1 MNQRLLRVLA
11 FTASFLLTLH
21 LYGQSPTQVLC
32 GHVTDAVS
40 GQVMPGASIRLFGKV
55 DTLGTASD
63 KDGIFRLEGVPI
75 GRYLLEVSFVGY
87 ETLRQAETTVEAGK
101 EQVLNL
107 SLRESP
113 AALQEVLVKAS
124 VPNYSGTLDGRLITV
139 EEQFRFPAT
148 YYDPARLAMAF
159 PSVVGLHDGTNLLS
173 VRGNSPTTLRW
184 RLEGLDIV
192 NPDHTA
198 NAGTFSDR
206 PTAAGGGVNILSA
219 QLLDNSRF
227 LPGNFPAGVGD
238 ALGGL
243 LDMHLRKGN
252 NEKTEW
258 TMQAGFIG
266 LEAAAEGPF
275 GKRNGTNAASWLANY
290 RYSFTGLLTAMGA
303 DFGDEETAFQDLSF
317 HFSFPSAKWGTF
329 TLFGVGGKS
338 ETRFRSPLD
347 SAEITEDKQ
356 RFNIDFESE
365 MGVLGGTHT
374 LSLGKRSQLRTAA
387 AYSAL
392 EHRRWEDL
400 IVAPVSEQYL
410 QKDVRQESKLSVRT
424 ELSHKL
430 AIRQT
435 LLAGF
440 SAVRHVDDLRSERLN
455 GPNYAFASG
464 NIDAWLL
471 QPYAEWH
478 GLLGKNV
485 QLVAGLHVMHFT
497 EGKGETSL
505 EPRLQA
511 IYHLGT
517 ADRLS
522 LAYGWYSQQQVLPVY
537 LADTQGD
544 AALLKSHQ
552 LSLAWRRQWSNALS
566 MQVELSRQDLLDV
579 PVAVS
584 ENNPFS
590 VLNITDEWELGTQ
603 KLAFEGSGRNYSLE
617 LTLQRYMNED
627 FYFLVAGSLMRSRYT
642 ASDGVERSTS
652 FDSRHTLNLTA
663 GKEFKKQK
671 GEKLRTRGIN
681 FRAVWLG
688 GLPETPVD
696 VVASQVAGTTV
707 YDVSRTNSVRQAD
720 YFRLDLR
727 LYVSKSREGRRSLW
741 SLDIQNLS
749 SRKNDQY
756 HYYDVVQG
764 KVAAKKQLGLIP
776 ILSWRMEW

>member
-1 MNQRLLRVLA
+1 MNQSLLRFFSVVSLILFA
-11 FTASFLLTLH
+11 LQMRA
-21 LYGQSPTQVLC
+21 QVPTQVVRGL
-32 GHVTDAVS
+32 VADAVN
-40 GQVMPGASIRLFGKV
+40 GQPLPGATVRLMGIA
-55 DTLGTASD
+55 DTLGTATEN
-63 KDGIFRLEGVPI
+63 DGSFRLAAVPV

-101 EQVLNL
+101 ELVLNL
-107 SLRESP
+107 ALRESP

-124 VPNYSGTLDGRLITV
+124 VPDFPGTLDGRLITV

-148 YYDPARLAMAF
+148 YYDPARLAMNF
-159 PSVVGLHDGTNLLS
+159 PAVVGLHDGTNLLS

-192 NPDHTA
+192 NPNHTA

-243 LDMHLRKGN
+243 LDMHLRRGN
-252 NEKTEW
+252 NENTEW
-258 TMQAGFIG
+258 TVQAGFIG

-275 GKRNGTNAASWLANY
+275 GKRKGRDAASWQANY

-329 TLFGVGGKS
+329 TLFGVGGLS

-365 MGVLGGTHT
+365 MGVLGGTHN
-374 LSLGKRSQLRTAA
+374 LSLGRRSKLKTALA
-387 AYSAL
+387 WSAL

-410 QKDVRQESKLSVRT
+410 EKDVRQESKLSFRT

-430 AIRQT
+430 AIRHT
-435 LLAGF
+435 LVAGF
-440 SAVRHVDDLRSERLN
+440 AAVSNVSELRSELLK
-455 GPNYAFASG
+455 GPDYSFASG
-464 NIDAWLL
+464 NVDAWLL

-478 GLLGKNV
+478 GTLSKNV
-485 QLVAGLHVMHFT
+485 QLVAGLHALYFT
-497 EGKGETSL
+497 EGNGEASL

-511 IYHLGT
+511 IYHLGA
-517 ADRLS
+517 ADRIR
-522 LAYGWYSQQQVLPVY
+522 LAYGLHSQQQVLPVY
-537 LADTQGD
+537 LADSQSD
-544 AALLKSHQ
+544 APLLKAHHF
-552 LSLAWRRQWSNALS
+552 SLAWQRQWSDAFS
-566 MQVELSRQDLLDV
+566 MQLELARQDLFDV
-579 PVAVS
+579 PVALSV
-584 ENNPFS
+584 NNPFS
-590 VLNITDEWELGTQ
+590 VLNITDEWEVDNQ
-603 KLAFEGSGRNYSLE
+603 KLTFEGSGRNYSLE

-627 FYFLVAGSLMRSRYT
+627 FYFLLAGSLMRSRYK
-642 ASDGVERSTS
+642 AADGVERPTR
-652 FDSRHTLNLTA
+652 FDSRHTLNFTA

-671 GEKLRTRGIN
+671 GDKLRTRGVN
-681 FRAVWLG
+681 LRAVWLG

-696 VVASQVAGTTV
+696 VPASQLAGTTV
-707 YDVSRTNSVRQAD
+707 YDHSRTNTLRQAD
-720 YFRLDLR
+720 YYRLDLR

-741 SLDIQNLS
+741 SLDIQNLT
-749 SRKNDQY
+749 SRKNEQY

>member
-1 MNQRLLRVLA
+1 MNQHVVRIFSFVLLL
-11 FTASFLLTLH
+11 FLSS
-21 LYGQSPTQVLC
+21 QIAAQVPTQVVR
-32 GHVTDAVS
+32 GMVTDVVN
-40 GQVMPGASIRLFGKV
+40 GQPLPGATIRLMSTA
-55 DTLGTASD
+55 DTLGTATASD
-63 KDGIFRLEGVPI
+63 GSFRLEAVPV
-75 GRYLLEVSFVGY
+75 GRYLLGVSFVGY

-101 EQVLNL
+101 ELVLSL

-124 VPNYSGTLDGRLITV
+124 VPDFPGTLDGRLITV

-192 NPDHTA
+192 NPNHTA

-219 QLLDNSRF
+219 QLLANSRF
-227 LPGNFPAGVGD
+227 LPGNFPTGVGD

-252 NEKTEW
+252 DEQTEW
-258 TMQAGFIG
+258 MVQAGFIG

-275 GKRNGTNAASWLANY
+275 GKQKGRNAASWLANY

-329 TLFGVGGKS
+329 TLFGVGGLS
-338 ETRFRSPLD
+338 ETHFRSPLD
-347 SAEITEDKQ
+347 PAEITEDKQ

-374 LSLGKRSQLRTAA
+374 LPLGRKSKWRTAL

-392 EHRRWEDL
+392 EHRRWEEL
-400 IVAPVSEQYL
+400 IAAPVPEQYL

-424 ELSHKL
+424 ELTHKL
-430 AIRQT
+430 AIRHT
-435 LLAGF
+435 LVAGF
-440 SAVRHVDDLRSERLN
+440 AAVRNIGELRSELLK
-455 GPNYAFASG
+455 GPDYSFASG
-464 NIDAWLL
+464 NVDAWLL

-485 QLVAGLHVMHFT
+485 QLVAGLHVAHFT
-497 EGKGETSL
+497 EGGKETSL
-505 EPRLQA
+505 EPRLKA
-511 IYHLGT
+511 IYHLGA
-517 ADRLS
+517 ADRLR
-522 LAYGWYSQQQVLPVY
+522 LAYGLHSQQQVLPVY
-537 LADTQGD
+537 LADGQGEVPF
-544 AALLKSHQ
+544 LKARHF
-552 LSLAWRRQWSNALS
+552 SLAWRRQWSDAFS
-566 MQVELSRQDLLDV
+566 MQLELARQDLFDV

-584 ENNPFS
+584 QSNPFS
-590 VLNITDEWELGTQ
+590 VLNITDEWELGAQ
-603 KLAFEGSGRNYSLE
+603 KPAFNGKGRNYSLE
-617 LTLQRYMNED
+617 LTLQRYMSED
-627 FYFLVAGSLMRSRYT
+627 YYFLVAGSLMRSKYT
-642 ASDGVERSTS
+642 AADGIERPTR

-663 GKEFKKQK
+663 GREFKKK
-671 GEKLRTRGIN
+671 KAEKLRTRGVN
-681 FRAVWLG
+681 LRATWLG

-696 VVASQVAGTTV
+696 VSASQAAGTTV
-707 YDVSRTNSVRQAD
+707 YDISRTNSLRQAD

-727 LYVSKSREGRRSLW
+727 LYVSTSRKGRRSLW
-741 SLDIQNLS
+741 SLDIQNLTN
-749 SRKNDQY
+749 RQNEQY
-756 HYYDVVQG
+756 HYYDAVQEN
-764 KVAAKKQLGLIP
+764 VAAKMQLGLIP